1 MKKISFIIPLYNCE
15 QYIQRCIDSI
25 YSLPI
30 LHSEMEILV
39 IDDGSVDKGADIVR
53 QLSLIK
59 SEIRLIQQANMG
71 ASTARNRGIE
81 EATGGWVWFVD
92 ADDGVVWEANN
103 SFLLEN
109 LLELEDVELICFNYK
124 KEYSRGLIKNTDY
137 RSQETID
144 GVTYLKRHQSLYL
157 CVDVALEWNV
167 FTYSDGRIRI

>member
-1 MKKISFIIPLYNCE
+1 MKKISFIIPLYNCG

-59 SEIRLIQQANMG
+59 SEIRLIQQTNMG

-81 EATGGWVWFVD
+81 ETTGEWVWFVD
-92 ADDGVVWEANN
+92 ADDRVIWEGTDNLALR
-103 SFLLEN
+103 S
-109 LLELEDVELICFNYK
+109 LLELEDIELVCFNYK
-124 KEYSRGLIKNTDY
+124 KEFAEALIENAD
-137 RSQETID
+137 
-144 GVTYLKRHQSLYL
+144 
-157 CVDVALEWNV
+157 
-167 FTYSDGRIRI
+167 